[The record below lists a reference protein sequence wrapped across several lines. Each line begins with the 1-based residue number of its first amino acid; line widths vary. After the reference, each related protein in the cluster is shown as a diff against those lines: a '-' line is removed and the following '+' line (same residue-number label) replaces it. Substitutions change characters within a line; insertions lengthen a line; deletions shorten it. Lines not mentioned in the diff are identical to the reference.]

1 MDTLQIDLKNISKHF
16 GNVHAVNDISL
27 KVQKGSILSIVGP
40 SGCGKTTLL
49 RLIAGFESPDRGEL
63 QIGGS
68 PIWSKDYSMPVQERN
83 IGMIFQDGA
92 LFPHL
97 NVKQNIG
104 FAVSENVDSLL
115 NLVGLVGK
123 ETSMPHEL
131 SGGEQ
136 QRVALARSLA
146 ANPSTLLL
154 DEPFSNLDIQIR
166 RDIRTEVRSIL
177 KSYNVTAIFVT
188 HDQQEASEMGDQIAI
203 MKDGAIEQIGNPE
216 EVYVNPQTE
225 FTAKFFSQA
234 NLVDGTLQKKTLK
247 TFISETDLSI
257 DKNMNGNIKLVI
269 HPNQLSIE
277 SASDSNKMNGTVRKQ
292 IFQGNEYF
300 YTIELENKEI
310 VNVLQ
315 SNKQPI
321 EPNTPVKITY
331 TPGKSVICFQEGA
344 QKKFKVNQ

>member
-115 NLVGLVGK
+115 NLV
-123 ETSMPHEL
+123 
-131 SGGEQ
+131 
-136 QRVALARSLA
+136 
-146 ANPSTLLL
+146 
-154 DEPFSNLDIQIR
+154 
-166 RDIRTEVRSIL
+166 
-177 KSYNVTAIFVT
+177 
-188 HDQQEASEMGDQIAI
+188 
-203 MKDGAIEQIGNPE
+203 
-216 EVYVNPQTE
+216 
-225 FTAKFFSQA
+225 
-234 NLVDGTLQKKTLK
+234 
-247 TFISETDLSI
+247 
-257 DKNMNGNIKLVI
+257 
-269 HPNQLSIE
+269 
-277 SASDSNKMNGTVRKQ
+277 
-292 IFQGNEYF
+292 
-300 YTIELENKEI
+300 
-310 VNVLQ
+310 
-315 SNKQPI
+315 
-321 EPNTPVKITY
+321 
-331 TPGKSVICFQEGA
+331 
-344 QKKFKVNQ
+344 